1 MKRTERAF
9 RVELDKFIDVAKMD
23 ARIKGVS
30 GICCPYRKCKNLKV
44 WADTVTIRSHVIV
57 EGFVDDYSTWI
68 HHGEHDTPSELPVTD
83 QGTYGFIGCGDAD
96 DSETFFD
103 ADLHMTCSRVDGN
116 DDGGGGYISIP
127 SGSLEGQYG
136 NDDSD
141 ADELE
146 QMLKHFK
153 ADVLIGS
160 AKGLEHFKVVED
172 AAHHSVYEK
181 GGVQLIG
188 LSYGL
193 YSSC

>member
-1 MKRTERAF
+1 VLNWINSLMLRRWMRGSRGF
-9 RVELDKFIDVAKMD
+9 PVYVAL
-23 ARIKGVS
+23 
-30 GICCPYRKCKNLKV
+30 YRKCKNLKV
-44 WADTVTIRSHVIV
+44 WADTVTIRSHVII

-136 NDDSD
+136 DDDSD

-160 AKGLEHFKVVED
+160 VKGLEHFKVVED
-172 AAHHSVYEK
+172 AARHSVYEK

-193 YSSC
+193 YSSY